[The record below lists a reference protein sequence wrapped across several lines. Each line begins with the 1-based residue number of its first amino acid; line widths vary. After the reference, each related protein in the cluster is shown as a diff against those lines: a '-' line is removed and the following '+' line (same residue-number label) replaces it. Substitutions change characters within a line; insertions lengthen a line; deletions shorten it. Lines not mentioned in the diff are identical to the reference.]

1 MSSNRRRALNI
12 VLVISLAL
20 NLLVFGGIAARML
33 WSPNGRPIPPNL
45 FWVLERLDDDA
56 QTRLRPTMQAF
67 SEEMRPIRF
76 TLYRA
81 QRDVNDL
88 LTEDPLNSEAIA
100 AAFEKLRDAG
110 LEYQDIAH
118 RQTLAIFGELTPEQR
133 VSAMRFIQ
141 ERSRPPGE
149 RNRDRND
156 RDDRGDETQAH

>member
-20 NLLVFGGIAARML
+20 NILVFGGMIARML
-33 WSPNGRPIPPNL
+33 SYPSGRPIPPNL

-56 QTRLRPTMQAF
+56 QARLRPTMQAF
-67 SEEMRPIRF
+67 SDEMRPIRY
-76 TLYRA
+76 TLFQA
-81 QRDVNDL
+81 QRDVNEL

-100 AAFEKLRDAG
+100 VAFEKLRDAG

-118 RQTLAIFGELTPEQR
+118 RQTLAIFGDLTPEQR

-149 RNRDRND
+149 RNRDHND
-156 RDDRGDETQAH
+156 RDETQTH

>member
-20 NLLVFGGIAARML
+20 NILVFGGMVARMS
-33 WSPNGRPIPPNL
+33 WSPDGRPIPPNL
-45 FWVLERLDDDA
+45 FWVLERLDDEA
-56 QTRLRPTMQAF
+56 QARLRPTMQVF
-67 SEEMRPIRF
+67 SDEMRPIRL

-81 QRDVNDL
+81 QQDVNNL
-88 LTEDPLNSEAIA
+88 LTEDPLNSAAIA
-100 AAFEKLRDAG
+100 VAFEKLRDAG

-118 RQTLAIFGELTPEQR
+118 RQTLAIFGELTPAQR

-149 RNRDRND
+149 RNRDRGS
-156 RDDRGDETQAH
+156 RDEAAR

>member
-1 MSSNRRRALNI
+1 MSSNRRRLLNI

-20 NLLVFGGIAARML
+20 NLLVFGGIAARIL
-33 WSPNGRPIPPNL
+33 WSPAGRPIPPNL
-45 FWVLERLDDDA
+45 FWVLDDLDEA
-56 QTRLRPTMQAF
+56 TQARLRPTMQTF
-67 SEEMRPIRF
+67 SDEMRPMRY
-76 TLYRA
+76 TLFQA

-88 LTEDPLNSEAIA
+88 LTEDPLNSTAIA
-100 AAFEKLRDAG
+100 AAFAKLREAG

-149 RNRDRND
+149 RNRDRSNL
-156 RDDRGDETQAH
+156 DDEPQAH

>member
-1 MSSNRRRALNI
+1 MSSNRRRALNV

-20 NLLVFGGIAARML
+20 NLLVLGGIATRIL
-33 WSPNGRPIPPNL
+33 ESPDGRPIPPNL
-45 FWVLERLDDDA
+45 FWVLEQLDDEA
-56 QTRLRPTMQAF
+56 QTRLRPTMQTF
-67 SEEMRPIRF
+67 SDEMRPIRY
-76 TLYRA
+76 TLYQA

-118 RQTLAIFGELTPEQR
+118 RQTLAIFGDLTPEQR

-149 RNRDRND
+149 RNRDRGN
-156 RDDRGDETQAH
+156 REEAPAH

>member
-1 MSSNRRRALNI
+1 MSSNRRRALNV

-20 NLLVFGGIAARML
+20 NILVFGGMVARMML
-33 WSPNGRPIPPNL
+33 SPSGRPIPPNL
-45 FWVLERLDDDA
+45 FWVLERLDDEA
-56 QTRLRPTMQAF
+56 QARLRPTMQAF
-67 SEEMRPIRF
+67 SDEMRPIRY
-76 TLYRA
+76 TLFQA
-81 QRDVNDL
+81 QRNVNEL
-88 LTEDPLNSEAIA
+88 LTEDPLNSDAIA

-149 RNRDRND
+149 RNRDRDNE
-156 RDDRGDETQAH
+156 DETHNH

>member
-1 MSSNRRRALNI
+1 MPKH
-12 VLVISLAL
+12 
-20 NLLVFGGIAARML
+20 VFARL
-33 WSPNGRPIPPNL
+33 C
-45 FWVLERLDDDA
+45 RLSA
-56 QTRLRPTMQAF
+56 
-67 SEEMRPIRF
+67 

-100 AAFEKLRDAG
+100 AAFGKLRDAG

-156 RDDRGDETQAH
+156 